1 MPERSYRDSEADK
14 PEAADR
20 SEAAAGQSRDF
31 ESPLIHPVARYL
43 GLEQASAIQARIL
56 ARAAQDGRGPVAVAV
71 VDERG
76 ELVSFAR
83 QDGVSHRSLRLA
95 RDKAYTAALQESST
109 KDFVAS
115 LAKASRALEA
125 FGDPR
130 YVALA
135 GGVPI
140 RVAGALVGAV
150 GVSGR
155 AADED
160 HALAET
166 GVAG

>member
-1 MPERSYRDSEADK
+1 MPQRS
-14 PEAADR
+14 
-20 SEAAAGQSRDF
+20 
-31 ESPLIHPVARYL
+31 YL

-56 ARAAQDGRGPVAVAV
+56 ARVARDGGKPVVVAV

-83 QDGVSHRSLRLA
+83 QDGVAPRSVRLA

-115 LAKASRALEA
+115 LARANRALEA

-140 RVAGALVGAV
+140 IEAGTLLGAV

-160 HALAET
+160 HDLAT
-166 GVAG
+166 SGISP